1 MGSLSGEVVE
11 GEEYKVEVKIAGNTF
26 QLKTRV
32 RTEEPNSTSRMWRE
46 RRLSDRRT
54 KSEVK
59 IISCIFITILIA
71 KQVCY

>member
-54 KSEVK
+54 KSEIK

-71 KQVCY
+71 K

>member
-1 MGSLSGEVVE
+1 M
-11 GEEYKVEVKIAGNTF
+11 VEVKIAGNTF

-32 RTEEPNSTSRMWRE
+32 RTEEPNSTNRLWRE

-59 IISCIFITILIA
+59 NN
-71 KQVCY
+71 Y